1 MSWVPKPKSRK
12 DNLTMVPALIHDA
25 GQWLDRFSKAL
36 DRWESILG
44 SIQKTYLL
52 GEHSQIFALCF
63 EGEEVHREIQECK
76 SQREQLLKDAQG
88 MGYSPRSLRD
98 LSLQFDSQWPS
109 LWTLRIS
116 NLELQLDRIQQLSMS
131 MWVTAFQ
138 SKSFVADMLMILA
151 TGKSESATYS
161 PSESHSHEGG
171 FLVNE
176 AA

>member
-1 MSWVPKPKSRK
+1 
-12 DNLTMVPALIHDA
+12 
-25 GQWLDRFSKAL
+25 
-36 DRWESILG
+36 
-44 SIQKTYLL
+44 
-52 GEHSQIFALCF
+52 
-63 EGEEVHREIQECK
+63 
-76 SQREQLLKDAQG
+76 
-88 MGYSPRSLRD
+88 
-98 LSLQFDSQWPS
+98 
-109 LWTLRIS
+109 
-116 NLELQLDRIQQLSMS
+116 MS

>member
-12 DNLTMVPALIHDA
+12 ENFIMVPALI
-25 GQWLDRFSKAL
+25 
-36 DRWESILG
+36 
-44 SIQKTYLL
+44 
-52 GEHSQIFALCF
+52 
-63 EGEEVHREIQECK
+63 
-76 SQREQLLKDAQG
+76 
-88 MGYSPRSLRD
+88 
-98 LSLQFDSQWPS
+98 
-109 LWTLRIS
+109 IS

>member
-1 MSWVPKPKSRK
+1 
-12 DNLTMVPALIHDA
+12 MVPVLIHDA
-25 GQWLDRFSKAL
+25 GQWLDRFSHAL
-36 DRWESILG
+36 DRWEAILN
-44 SIQKTYLL
+44 SIQETYLL
-52 GEHSQIFALCF
+52 GEHSQIFVLCLD
-63 EGEEVHREIQECK
+63 GEAIHQEIEECK
-76 SQREQLLKDAQG
+76 SQREQLLKDAEA

-98 LSLQFDSQWPS
+98 LSIQLDSQWPA
-109 LWTLRIS
+109 LWTHRIS

-138 SKSFVADMLMILA
+138 SKSYVAEMLMILA

-161 PSESHSHEGG
+161 PGESYSHEGG